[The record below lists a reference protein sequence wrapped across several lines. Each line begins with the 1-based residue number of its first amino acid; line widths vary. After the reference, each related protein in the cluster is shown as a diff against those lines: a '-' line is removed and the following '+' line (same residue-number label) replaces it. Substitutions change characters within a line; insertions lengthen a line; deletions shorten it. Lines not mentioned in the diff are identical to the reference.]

1 MVAIGPSIA
10 SSAGSSGR
18 EVAAGVDMG
27 GPRGWKIAGHL
38 NSRRPEVTI
47 PGEGCKMRP
56 GGRGGITALQQPE
69 TGARMVMMDTR
80 VDRPVSA
87 IDPFSHEFLRDPYP
101 HHEALRE
108 AGPVVWLEQYGI
120 WTMARHQ
127 EVRDSL
133 TDWQTFCSSAG
144 VGLSDF
150 RKEPPWRPPSIIL
163 EADPALHTRTR
174 AVLTRILSP
183 AAIRILRDM
192 FEREAEL
199 LVARLVEQR
208 EFDGVADLAEAYPLK
223 VFPDAVGLS
232 EDGRENLLPY
242 GSMVFNSFGPRND
255 LFERAMANAGP
266 VRDWIMSKCSRAAL
280 APGGLGMQ
288 IFAAVDSGEL
298 SEPEAGMLVRSFL
311 SAGIDTTVY
320 GLGNALH
327 CFASHPEQWSILRGN
342 PNLIRGAFEEVLRF
356 EAPVQTFFRTTTK
369 AVDVAGVRLGDG
381 EKVLLFLAAANRDPR
396 RWDRPDI
403 FDVRRRATG
412 HMTFG
417 TGIHG
422 CVGQAVAR
430 LESEAIFGAMA
441 KRVASFELMGEPT
454 RRLNNTL
461 RGLDT
466 LPLRIVPA

>member
-1 MVAIGPSIA
+1 MSI
-10 SSAGSSGR
+10 
-18 EVAAGVDMG
+18 
-27 GPRGWKIAGHL
+27 
-38 NSRRPEVTI
+38 
-47 PGEGCKMRP
+47 
-56 GGRGGITALQQPE
+56 
-69 TGARMVMMDTR
+69 DTMT
-80 VDRPVSA
+80 DRPVSA
-87 IDPFSHEFLRDPYP
+87 IDPFSHAFLSDPYP
-101 HHEALRE
+101 HHEAMRE

-120 WTMARHQ
+120 WAMARHQ
-127 EVRDSL
+127 EVRDAL
-133 TDWQTFCSSAG
+133 TDWETYCSSAG

-163 EADPALHTRTR
+163 EADPPLHTRTR

-183 AAIRILRDM
+183 AAINILRET
-192 FEREAEL
+192 FAREADA
-199 LVARLVEQR
+199 LVDRLVERR
-208 EFDGVADLAEAYPLK
+208 EFDGIADLAEAYPLK
-223 VFPDAVGLS
+223 VFPDAVGIS
-232 EDGRENLLPY
+232 EQGRENLLPY

-255 LFERAMANAGP
+255 LFNKAMANAGP

-280 APGGLGMQ
+280 APDGLGIK
-288 IFAAVDSGEL
+288 IFDAVDAGEL
-298 SEPEAGMLVRSFL
+298 SEDEAGMLVRSFL

-320 GLGNALH
+320 GLGNALY
-327 CFASHPEQWSILRGN
+327 CFATNPEQWTILREN
-342 PNLIRGAFEEVLRF
+342 PNLIRGSFEEVLRF

-369 AVDVAGVRLGDG
+369 AVDVGGVQIGDG

-396 RWDRPDI
+396 RWDRPDS

-430 LESEAIFGAMA
+430 LESEAIFGALT
-441 KRVASFELMGEPT
+441 KRVAAFEITGKVE

-466 LPLRIVPA
+466 LPLRVTPV

>member
-1 MVAIGPSIA
+1 MA
-10 SSAGSSGR
+10 SDQATLS
-18 EVAAGVDMG
+18 
-27 GPRGWKIAGHL
+27 
-38 NSRRPEVTI
+38 
-47 PGEGCKMRP
+47 
-56 GGRGGITALQQPE
+56 
-69 TGARMVMMDTR
+69 
-80 VDRPVSA
+80 RPVSTV
-87 IDPFSHEFLRDPYP
+87 DPFSHEFLRDPYP
-101 HHEALRE
+101 HHEVLRE
-108 AGPVVWLEQYGI
+108 AGPVVWLEKYGI

-127 EVRDSL
+127 EVRDAL
-133 TDWQTFCSSAG
+133 TDWQTYCSSAG

-150 RKEPPWRPPSIIL
+150 REEPPSRPPSIIL
-163 EADPALHTRTR
+163 EADPPLHTRSR

-183 AAIRILRDM
+183 AAIKILRETFD
-192 FEREAEL
+192 REAEL
-199 LVARLVEQR
+199 LIGRLVDER
-208 EFDGVADLAEAYPLK
+208 EFDGIADLAEAYPLK
-223 VFPDAVGLS
+223 VFPDAVGIS

-242 GSMVFNSFGPRND
+242 GNMVFNSFGPRND
-255 LFERAMANAGP
+255 LFDLAMANAGP

-288 IFAAVDSGEL
+288 IFAAVDAGEL
-298 SEPEAGMLVRSFL
+298 TEIEAGMLVRSFL

-327 CFASHPEQWSILRGN
+327 CFAKYPEQWSVLREN

-369 AVDVAGVRLGDG
+369 TVDVAGVRLGDG

-396 RWDRPDI
+396 RWDKPDT

-430 LESEAIFGAMA
+430 LESEAILSALTR
-441 KRVASFELMGEPT
+441 RVASFELTGEPE

-466 LPLRIVPA
+466 LPLRIHPV

>member
-1 MVAIGPSIA
+1 
-10 SSAGSSGR
+10 
-18 EVAAGVDMG
+18 
-27 GPRGWKIAGHL
+27 
-38 NSRRPEVTI
+38 
-47 PGEGCKMRP
+47 
-56 GGRGGITALQQPE
+56 
-69 TGARMVMMDTR
+69 MDTT

-87 IDPFSHEFLRDPYP
+87 IDPFSESFLRDPYP
-101 HHEALRE
+101 HHDALRE

-127 EVRDSL
+127 EVRDAL
-133 TDWQTFCSSAG
+133 TDWQTYCSSAG

-163 EADPALHTRTR
+163 EADPPLHTRTR

-183 AAIRILRDM
+183 AAINILRAT

-199 LVARLVEQR
+199 LVARLLEQR
-208 EFDGVADLAEAYPLK
+208 EFDGIADLAEAYPLK
-223 VFPDAVGLS
+223 VFPDAVGIS

-255 LFERAMANAGP
+255 LFEQAMANAGP

-280 APGGLGMQ
+280 APGGLGMR
-288 IFAAVDSGEL
+288 IFEAVDSGEL
-298 SEPEAGMLVRSFL
+298 TEAEAGMLVRSFL

-327 CFASHPEQWSILRGN
+327 CFASHPEQWSILRDN
-342 PNLIRGAFEEVLRF
+342 PALIRGAFEEVLRF

-369 AVDVAGVRLGDG
+369 NVEVAGVRLGDG

-396 RWDRPDI
+396 RWDKPDT

-430 LESEAIFGAMA
+430 LESEAVFGALA
-441 KRVASFELMGEPT
+441 RHVASFELTGEPT

-466 LPLRIVPA
+466 LPLRIVPV

>member
-1 MVAIGPSIA
+1 
-10 SSAGSSGR
+10 
-18 EVAAGVDMG
+18 
-27 GPRGWKIAGHL
+27 
-38 NSRRPEVTI
+38 
-47 PGEGCKMRP
+47 
-56 GGRGGITALQQPE
+56 
-69 TGARMVMMDTR
+69 MDTT
-80 VDRPVSA
+80 VDRPIST
-87 IDPFSHEFLRDPYP
+87 IDPFSHVFLRDPYP
-101 HHEALRE
+101 HHESLRE

-120 WTMARHQ
+120 WAMARHQ
-127 EVRDSL
+127 EVRDAL
-133 TDWQTFCSSAG
+133 TDWQTYCSSAG

-163 EADPALHTRTR
+163 EADPPLHTRTR

-183 AAIRILRDM
+183 GAINVLRAT

-199 LVARLVEQR
+199 LVARLVERR
-208 EFDGVADLAEAYPLK
+208 EFDGIKDLAEAYPLK
-223 VFPDAVGLS
+223 VFPDAVGIS

-255 LFERAMANAGP
+255 LFDAAMANAGP

-280 APGGLGMQ
+280 ASGGLGMQ
-288 IFAAVDSGEL
+288 IFQAVDSGEL
-298 SEPEAGMLVRSFL
+298 TESEAGMLVRSFL

-320 GLGNALH
+320 GLGNALY
-327 CFASHPEQWSILRGN
+327 CFARYPEQWAILREN
-342 PNLIRGAFEEVLRF
+342 PALIRGAFEEVLRF

-369 AVDVAGVRLGDG
+369 AVDVSGVKIGDG

-396 RWDRPDI
+396 RWERPDT

-430 LESEAIFGAMA
+430 LESEAIFRALA
-441 KRVASFELMGEPT
+441 RHVASFEPTGEPEL
-454 RRLNNTL
+454 RLNNTL
-461 RGLDT
+461 RGLDS
-466 LPLRIVPA
+466 LPLRIMRA

>member
-1 MVAIGPSIA
+1 
-10 SSAGSSGR
+10 
-18 EVAAGVDMG
+18 
-27 GPRGWKIAGHL
+27 
-38 NSRRPEVTI
+38 
-47 PGEGCKMRP
+47 
-56 GGRGGITALQQPE
+56 
-69 TGARMVMMDTR
+69 MDTT
-80 VDRPVSA
+80 VDRPISTV
-87 IDPFSHEFLRDPYP
+87 DPFSHAFLRNPYP
-101 HHEALRE
+101 HHQGLRE

-120 WTMARHQ
+120 WAMARHQ
-127 EVRDSL
+127 EVRDAL
-133 TDWQTFCSSAG
+133 TDWQTYCSSAG

-163 EADPALHTRTR
+163 EADPPLHTRTR
-174 AVLTRILSP
+174 AVLTSILSP
-183 AAIRILRDM
+183 AAINILRAT

-208 EFDGVADLAEAYPLK
+208 EFDGIKELAEAYSLK
-223 VFPDAVGLS
+223 VFPDAVGIS
-232 EDGRENLLPY
+232 GDGRENLLPY

-255 LFERAMANAGP
+255 LFNHAMANAGP

-288 IFAAVDSGEL
+288 IFEAVDSGEL
-298 SEPEAGMLVRSFL
+298 TEPEAGMLVRSFL
-311 SAGIDTTVY
+311 SAGVDTTVY

-327 CFASHPEQWSILRGN
+327 CFAGHPEQWTILREN

-356 EAPVQTFFRTTTK
+356 EAPVQTFFRTTTRN
-369 AVDVAGVRLGDG
+369 VDVADVRMGDG

-396 RWDRPDI
+396 RWDKPDT

-430 LESEAIFGAMA
+430 LESEAIFAA
-441 KRVASFELMGEPT
+441 LARRVASFELMGVPEQ
-454 RRLNNTL
+454 RLNNTL

-466 LPLRIVPA
+466 LPLRVVPV

>member
-1 MVAIGPSIA
+1 MASDQIA
-10 SSAGSSGR
+10 LS
-18 EVAAGVDMG
+18 
-27 GPRGWKIAGHL
+27 
-38 NSRRPEVTI
+38 
-47 PGEGCKMRP
+47 
-56 GGRGGITALQQPE
+56 
-69 TGARMVMMDTR
+69 
-80 VDRPVSA
+80 RPVST
-87 IDPFSHEFLRDPYP
+87 IDPFSHQFLRDPYP
-101 HHEALRE
+101 QHEAFRE

-120 WTMARHQ
+120 WAMARHQ
-127 EVRDSL
+127 EVRDAL
-133 TDWQTFCSSAG
+133 TDWQTYCSSAG

-163 EADPALHTRTR
+163 EADPPLHTRTR
-174 AVLTRILSP
+174 AVLSRILSP
-183 AAIRILRDM
+183 AAINLLRAT

-199 LVARLVEQR
+199 LVIRLVEQR
-208 EFDGVADLAEAYPLK
+208 EFDGVALAEAYPLK
-223 VFPDAVGLS
+223 VFPDAVGIS
-232 EDGRENLLPY
+232 EDGRELLPY

-255 LFERAMANAGP
+255 LFDQAMANAGP

-288 IFAAVDSGEL
+288 IFEAVDSGEL
-298 SEPEAGMLVRSFL
+298 TEPEAGMLVRSFL

-320 GLGNALH
+320 GLGNALN
-327 CFASHPEQWSILRGN
+327 CFASYPAQWSILREN

-356 EAPVQTFFRTTTK
+356 EAPVQTFFRTTTR
-369 AVDVAGVRLGDG
+369 AVDVSGVGIGDG

-396 RWDRPDI
+396 RWDKPDT

-430 LESEAIFGAMA
+430 LESEAIFAA
-441 KRVASFELMGEPT
+441 LARRVASFELTGEPE

-461 RGLDT
+461 RGLDN
-466 LPLRIVPA
+466 LPLRIVPV

>member
-1 MVAIGPSIA
+1 MRSQCGLIHRDAAKRRSSIE
-10 SSAGSSGR
+10 SSANAR
-18 EVAAGVDMG
+18 RCPAGGDM
-27 GPRGWKIAGHL
+27 ASDQATL
-38 NSRRPEVTI
+38 S
-47 PGEGCKMRP
+47 
-56 GGRGGITALQQPE
+56 
-69 TGARMVMMDTR
+69 
-80 VDRPVSA
+80 RPVSTV
-87 IDPFSHEFLRDPYP
+87 DPFSHEFLRDPYP

-108 AGPVVWLEQYGI
+108 AGPVVWLEKYDI

-127 EVRDSL
+127 EVRDAL
-133 TDWQTFCSSAG
+133 TDWQTYCSSAG

-150 RKEPPWRPPSIIL
+150 RKELPWRPPSIIL
-163 EADPALHTRTR
+163 EADPPLHTRTR

-183 AAIRILRDM
+183 GAIKVLRET

-223 VFPDAVGLS
+223 VFPDAVGIS
-232 EDGRENLLPY
+232 EQGRENLLPY

-266 VRDWIMSKCSRAAL
+266 VRDWIMANCSRTAL
-280 APGGLGMQ
+280 ASGGLGMQ

-298 SEPEAGMLVRSFL
+298 TEAEAGMLVRSFL

-320 GLGNALH
+320 GLGNALY
-327 CFASHPEQWSILRGN
+327 CFAKHPEQWTILREN
-342 PNLIRGAFEEVLRF
+342 PSLIRLAFEEVLRF
-356 EAPVQTFFRTTTK
+356 EAPVQTFFRTTTR
-369 AVDVAGVRLGDG
+369 DVEVGGVRLGDG

-396 RWDRPDI
+396 RWENAEK

-430 LESEAIFGAMA
+430 LESEAVFGALA
-441 KRVASFELMGEPT
+441 RRVASFELTGEPT